1 MASNGNITISGGLN
15 SNIYSCSTISGS
27 NLVVGSGANNTSIGY
42 SWTDPNIKMK
52 EFVEFGLQLMG
63 IDLTFEE
70 FEKMTELE
78 KKTFI
83 RDYKLEKLLKNNEE

>member
-1 MASNGNITISGGLN
+1 MAINIPN
-15 SNIYSCSTISGS
+15 VYSCSTISGS

-42 SWTDPNIKMK
+42 SWADTNVKIKD
-52 EFVEFGLQLMG
+52 FIEFGLQLMG

-78 KKTFI
+78 KKTFM
-83 RDYKLEKLLKNNEE
+83 RDYKLDKLLKNNEE

>member
-15 SNIYSCSTISGS
+15 NNIYGCSTITS
-27 NLVVGSGANNTSIGY
+27 VGSNNTSIGY

-63 IDLTFEE
+63 IDLTFED

>member
-1 MASNGNITISGGLN
+1 MAINIPN
-15 SNIYSCSTISGS
+15 VYSCSTISGS

-42 SWTDPNIKMK
+42 SWVDQNEKVKDFI
-52 EFVEFGLQLMG
+52 EFALQLMG
-63 IDLTFEE
+63 IDLTFED

>member
-1 MASNGNITISGGLN
+1 MAINIPN
-15 SNIYSCSTISGS
+15 FYSCSTISGS

-42 SWTDPNIKMK
+42 SWTDPNVKVK

-63 IDLTFEE
+63 IDLTFED